1 MEATFYTTLCQKFA
15 VFDNASIHSV
25 YSLKKIWKSSK
36 YVTLYTSY
44 KMPHFLYSE

>member
-15 VFDNASIHSV
+15 VFDNASTFC
-25 YSLKKIWKSSK
+25 LFFKKIWKSSK

-44 KMPHFLYSE
+44 RMSHFFV